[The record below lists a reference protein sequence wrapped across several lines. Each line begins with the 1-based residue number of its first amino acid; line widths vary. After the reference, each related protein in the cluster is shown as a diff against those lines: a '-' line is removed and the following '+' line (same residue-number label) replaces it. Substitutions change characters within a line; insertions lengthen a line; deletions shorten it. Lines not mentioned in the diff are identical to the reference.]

1 MNELCLE
8 SVIYGLGSI
17 ATVRD
22 YEYGKQSYERKDNSV
37 EDYIGKIT
45 AVFLPYI
52 YQNISDKSF
61 MNIQKELERIVS
73 EIRKIA

>member
-52 YQNISDKSF
+52 YQNI
-61 MNIQKELERIVS
+61 
-73 EIRKIA
+73 